1 MTTQT
6 SFVCQQCGSEFA
18 KWLGKCSVCDSWNSL
33 VESVKVTGKLKSKAS
48 QSNRINSKTS
58 SSIQKLSAIKPSAT
72 QRISTK
78 ISELDR
84 CLGGGLVYGQV
95 VLIAG
100 EPGIG
105 KSTLLIQLS
114 NMLGNCLYVSGEES
128 ASQVAIRAKRLG
140 ISNKEIDFLEETD
153 VDSIISNL
161 EQSSSKKIKAIIV
174 DSIQTMSTSD
184 LTGLAGSVGQVKE
197 CAFRLLRYAKSN
209 NIPLI
214 LVGHVTKEGTVAGP
228 AVLAHIVD
236 TVLWF
241 EGEKTSNLRL
251 LRSVKNR
258 FGATDEVGIFQM
270 EDKGL
275 VSLNDPERLFLE
287 RSKTSVPG
295 SVVSI
300 LMEGSRSILVEVQSL
315 VVPTKMAFPRRV
327 AQGVDSKRLEMLL
340 AVLFRRANIPLYD
353 NDVFVNIA
361 GGIKANDPSV
371 DLAICLSIASS
382 FYNKSLPNDF
392 VSVGEVGLLGE
403 IRNVPFQDKRIK
415 DAKRLGFENVVS
427 SKEHKYLSQILKEY
441 FK

>member
-1 MTTQT
+1 MN
-6 SFVCQQCGSEFA
+6 SIFVCQQCGNEYS
-18 KWLGKCSVCDSWNSL
+18 KWLGKCTACGEWNSL
-33 VESVKVTGKLKSKAS
+33 VETAQFTKGKKGNKNITGNKTEIQKLTDIKAS
-48 QSNRINSKTS
+48 QM
-58 SSIQKLSAIKPSAT
+58 
-72 QRISTK
+72 QRISTG

-84 CLGGGLVYGQV
+84 ALGGGLVNGQV
-95 VLIAG
+95 VLLAG
-100 EPGIG
+100 TPGIG
-105 KSTLLIQLS
+105 KSTLLLQLAD
-114 NMLGNCLYVSGEES
+114 NLKNTLYVSGEES
-128 ASQVAIRAKRLG
+128 ASQVAIRAKRLE
-140 ISNKEIDFLEETD
+140 INNKSIDFLESTD
-153 VDSIISNL
+153 VDEIIEKL
-161 EQSSSKKIKAIIV
+161 QGLTLQCIIV

-197 CAFRLLRYAKSN
+197 CAYRLLRYAKEN

-270 EDKGL
+270 EDAGL
-275 VSLNDPERLFLE
+275 IPLDNPEKLFLD
-287 RSKTSVPG
+287 RGKTAVAG

-300 LMEGSRSILVEVQSL
+300 LMEGTRSILVEIQSL

-327 AQGVDSKRLEMLL
+327 AQGIDSKRLEMLL
-340 AVLFRRANIPLYD
+340 AVLFRRAGIPLYD
-353 NDVFVNIA
+353 SDVFVNVA

-382 FYNKSLPNDF
+382 YYDKALPKDF
-392 VSVGEVGLLGE
+392 IAIGEVGLLGE
-403 IRNVPFQDKRIK
+403 VRPVPAQEKRIR
-415 DAKRLGFENVVS
+415 DSKRLGFKNIAS
-427 SKEHKYLSQILKEY
+427 SGEFKYLPQVVHNYLK
-441 FK
+441 

>member
-1 MTTQT
+1 MT
-6 SFVCQQCGSEFA
+6 SIFVCQQCGNEFS
-18 KWLGKCSVCDSWNSL
+18 KWLGKCTACNSWNSL
-33 VESVKVTGKLKSKAS
+33 VETVQFSKKDRSHSTSSRLRGAPTVKLIDIKAS
-48 QSNRINSKTS
+48 QM
-58 SSIQKLSAIKPSAT
+58 
-72 QRISTK
+72 QRVSTG

-84 CLGGGLVYGQV
+84 CLGGGLVKGQV

-105 KSTLLIQLS
+105 KSTLLIELS
-114 NMLGNCLYVSGEES
+114 DKLGNCLYVSGEES
-128 ASQVAIRAKRLG
+128 ASQVAIRAQRLG
-140 ISNKEIDFLEETD
+140 IKNKNIDFLESTD
-153 VDSIISNL
+153 VEDIL
-161 EQSSSKKIKAIIV
+161 ERLTTSSQELKAIII
-174 DSIQTMSTSD
+174 DSIQTMVTSD
-184 LTGLAGSVGQVKE
+184 LAGLAGSVGQVKE
-197 CAFRLLRYAKSN
+197 CAYRLLKYAKEK

-270 EDKGL
+270 EDTGL
-275 VSLNDPERLFLE
+275 IPLDNPEKLFLE
-287 RSKTSVPG
+287 RGKTAVAG

-300 LMEGSRSILVEVQSL
+300 LMEGTRSILVEIQSL

-327 AQGVDSKRLEMLL
+327 AQGIDSKRLEMLL
-340 AVLFRRANIPLYD
+340 AVLFRRASIPLYD
-353 NDVFVNIA
+353 SDVFVNVA

-382 FYNKSLPNDF
+382 YYDKPLPKDF
-392 VSVGEVGLLGE
+392 LAIGEVGLLGE
-403 IRNVPFQDKRIK
+403 VRSVSFQEKRIK
-415 DAKRLGFENVVS
+415 DSKRLGFKNVATS
-427 SKEHKYLSQILKEY
+427 DEFRYLPQVIHNYLK
-441 FK
+441 

>member
-1 MTTQT
+1 M
-6 SFVCQQCGSEFA
+6 SSIFVCQQCGNEFS
-18 KWLGKCSVCDSWNSL
+18 KWLGKCTAFEAWNSL
-33 VESVKVTGKLKSKAS
+33 VETVRFTKKTRLRQTSARQANSSAQILKLTDIKAN
-48 QSNRINSKTS
+48 QMQRTS
-58 SSIQKLSAIKPSAT
+58 T
-72 QRISTK
+72 R

-84 CLGGGLVYGQV
+84 ALGGGLVNGQV
-95 VLIAG
+95 VLLAG

-105 KSTLLIQLS
+105 KSTLLLQVANSLQSTVYI
-114 NMLGNCLYVSGEES
+114 SGEES

-140 ISNKEIDFLEETD
+140 ISNKNIDFLESTD
-153 VDSIISNL
+153 VDEIIEKL
-161 EQSSSKKIKAIIV
+161 QGETLQCVII
-174 DSIQTMSTSD
+174 DSIQTMATSD

-197 CAFRLLRYAKSN
+197 CAYRLLRYAKEN

-270 EDKGL
+270 EDSGL
-275 VSLNDPERLFLE
+275 IPLDNPEKLFLD
-287 RSKTSVPG
+287 RGKTAVAG

-300 LMEGSRSILVEVQSL
+300 LMEGTRSILIEIQSL

-327 AQGVDSKRLEMLL
+327 AQGIDSKRLEMLL
-340 AVLFRRANIPLYD
+340 AVLFRRAGIALYD
-353 NDVFVNIA
+353 NDVFVNVA

-382 FYNKSLPNDF
+382 YYDKALPKDF
-392 VSVGEVGLLGE
+392 IAIGEVGLLGE
-403 IRNVPFQDKRIK
+403 VRPVPAQEKRIK
-415 DAKRLGFENVVS
+415 DSKRLGFKNIAS
-427 SKEHKYLSQILKEY
+427 SGEFKYLPQVVHNFLK
-441 FK
+441 

>member
-1 MTTQT
+1 MVMST

-18 KWLGKCSVCDSWNSL
+18 KWLGKCSVCDTWNSL
-33 VESVKVTGKLKSKAS
+33 VESVKVSKKIKSR
-48 QSNRINSKTS
+48 NNSS
-58 SSIQKLSAIKPSAT
+58 SIRGDNHVSSIQKLANIKAAAM

-84 CLGGGLVYGQV
+84 CLSGGLVYGQV
-95 VLIAG
+95 ILIAG

-161 EQSSSKKIKAIIV
+161 EQGSSKKIKAIIV

-327 AQGVDSKRLEMLL
+327 VQGVDSKRLEMLL

>member
-1 MTTQT
+1 MTIQT

-58 SSIQKLSAIKPSAT
+58 SSIQKLSDIKPSAT

-161 EQSSSKKIKAIIV
+161 EQGSSKKIKAIIV

-382 FYNKSLPNDF
+382 FYNKPLPNDF

>member
-1 MTTQT
+1 M
-6 SFVCQQCGSEFA
+6 SSIFVCQQCGNEFS
-18 KWLGKCSVCDSWNSL
+18 KWLGKCTACNSWNSL
-33 VESVKVTGKLKSKAS
+33 VETAQFTKGKKGNKNITGNKTEIQKLTDIKAS
-48 QSNRINSKTS
+48 QM
-58 SSIQKLSAIKPSAT
+58 
-72 QRISTK
+72 QRISTG

-84 CLGGGLVYGQV
+84 ALGGGLVNGQV
-95 VLIAG
+95 VLLAG
-100 EPGIG
+100 TPGIG
-105 KSTLLIQLS
+105 KSTLLLQLAD
-114 NMLGNCLYVSGEES
+114 NLKNTLYVSGEES
-128 ASQVAIRAKRLG
+128 ASQVAIRAKRLE
-140 ISNKEIDFLEETD
+140 INNKSIDFLESTD
-153 VDSIISNL
+153 VDEIIEKL
-161 EQSSSKKIKAIIV
+161 QGLTLQCIIV

-197 CAFRLLRYAKSN
+197 CAYRLLRYAKEN

-270 EDKGL
+270 EDAGL
-275 VSLNDPERLFLE
+275 IPLDNPEKLFLD
-287 RSKTSVPG
+287 RGKTAVAG

-300 LMEGSRSILVEVQSL
+300 LMEGTRSILVEIQSL

-327 AQGVDSKRLEMLL
+327 AQGIDSKRLEMLL
-340 AVLFRRANIPLYD
+340 AVLFRRAGIPLYD
-353 NDVFVNIA
+353 SDVFVNVA

-382 FYNKSLPNDF
+382 YYDKALPKDF
-392 VSVGEVGLLGE
+392 IAIGEVGLLGE
-403 IRNVPFQDKRIK
+403 VRPVPAQEKRIR
-415 DAKRLGFENVVS
+415 DSKRLGFKNIAS
-427 SKEHKYLSQILKEY
+427 SGEFKYLPQVVHNYLK
-441 FK
+441 